1 MHSAFFLAVFQEP
14 SSEEM
19 PMRLIS
25 ATPLLLSILVGFLL
39 GLVAVGILRVRHHPA
54 ELDAAV
60 RPDDVL
66 VGFVALAAFA
76 MGAFLTYLL
85 FGLLL

>member
-1 MHSAFFLAVFQEP
+1 
-14 SSEEM
+14 
-19 PMRLIS
+19 
-25 ATPLLLSILVGFLL
+25 VGFLL
-39 GLVAVGILRVRHHPA
+39 GLVVVGILRLRHHPA
-54 ELDAAV
+54 ETGSIAI
-60 RPDDVL
+60 PDDVL

>member
-1 MHSAFFLAVFQEP
+1 MKF
-14 SSEEM
+14 
-19 PMRLIS
+19 IS
-25 ATPLLLSILVGFLL
+25 AIPLLLSILVGFLL
-39 GLVAVGILRVRHHPA
+39 GLVAVGIVRLRHHPA
-54 ELDAAV
+54 AV
-60 RPDDVL
+60 GSTERPDDVL

>member
-1 MHSAFFLAVFQEP
+1 M
-14 SSEEM
+14 EEIVM
-19 PMRLIS
+19 KFIS
-25 ATPLLLSILVGFLL
+25 AIPLLLSILVGFLL
-39 GLVAVGILRVRHHPA
+39 GLVAVGILRLRHRPA
-54 ELDAAV
+54 EV
-60 RPDDVL
+60 GSTMIPDDVL

>member
-1 MHSAFFLAVFQEP
+1 VTQKLQN
-14 SSEEM
+14 EEM
-19 PMRLIS
+19 VMKFIS

-39 GLVAVGILRVRHHPA
+39 GLVALGILRLRRHPA
-54 ELDAAV
+54 EADSTV
-60 RPDDVL
+60 IPDDVL

-85 FGLLL
+85 FGLLW

>member
-1 MHSAFFLAVFQEP
+1 MK
-14 SSEEM
+14 
-19 PMRLIS
+19 LIS

-39 GLVAVGILRVRHHPA
+39 GLVAIGILRVRHHPA
-54 ELDAAV
+54 ELSSTI

>member
-1 MHSAFFLAVFQEP
+1 MV
-14 SSEEM
+14 M
-19 PMRLIS
+19 KLIS
-25 ATPLLLSILVGFLL
+25 AIPLLLSILVGFLL
-39 GLVAVGILRVRHHPA
+39 GLVAVGILRLRRHPTA
-54 ELDAAV
+54 AGAAV
-60 RPDDVL
+60 IADDVL

>member
-1 MHSAFFLAVFQEP
+1 MKF
-14 SSEEM
+14 
-19 PMRLIS
+19 IS
-25 ATPLLLSILVGFLL
+25 AIPLLLSILVGFLL
-39 GLVAVGILRVRHHPA
+39 GLVAVGILRLRHHPA
-54 ELDAAV
+54 EAGSTV
-60 RPDDVL
+60 ISDDVL

>member
-1 MHSAFFLAVFQEP
+1 VVAERQQ
-14 SSEEM
+14 SEETIM
-19 PMRLIS
+19 NFIS

-39 GLVAVGILRVRHHPA
+39 GLVAVGLLRLRHHPA
-54 ELDAAV
+54 EVGSAA
-60 RPDDVL
+60 RPDEVL

>member
-1 MHSAFFLAVFQEP
+1 VVAERQQ
-14 SSEEM
+14 SEETIM
-19 PMRLIS
+19 NFIS

-39 GLVAVGILRVRHHPA
+39 GLVAVGLLRLRHHPV
-54 ELDAAV
+54 EVGSAA